1 MNSKQISS
9 TLKAALVLGMTL
21 GSYGYQ
27 NAAMSSPGSGSRGVA
42 SWYGDAGSGYTAA
55 HKTLPFGSKVK
66 VTNLRSG
73 RSVVVTINDRGPFVK
88 GRIIDLSPRAAQA
101 IGIYDSGV
109 GDVQVDP
116 L

>member
-1 MNSKQISS
+1 MNSKQIGS
-9 TLKAALVLGMTL
+9 TLKAALILGMTL

-27 NAAMSSPGSGSRGVA
+27 NAAISSPSSGGRGVA

-55 HKTLPFGSKVK
+55 HKTFPIGSKVK

>member
-1 MNSKQISS
+1 MNSKKISS
-9 TLKAALVLGMTL
+9 IVKAALILGVTM

-27 NAAMSSPGSGSRGVA
+27 NAAHSSPVNGSRGVA

-55 HKTLPFGSKVK
+55 HRTLPFGSKVK
-66 VTNLRSG
+66 VTNVRNG
-73 RSVVVTINDRGPFVK
+73 RSVVVTINDRGPFIK

-109 GDVQVDP
+109 GEVQVDA